1 MHYYGTRLSEN
12 ISRREPEG
20 YLLCLNVPVARTGT
34 QDYLPEELGLPPG
47 SSFISVY
54 RPEEEVF
61 SPETVASFEGMP
73 VTNDHPPEGVDV
85 SNIRAL
91 QKGHAHNVRRGT
103 GEESDLLLADL
114 IITDPGLISLI
125 LEEGK
130 REISCGYTYELCEEN
145 GQYIQRK
152 IRGNHVAVVD
162 AGRAGKRVAIR
173 DHKGCDLS
181 ASTQAPLEPA
191 PRVSIKDHKAKEPER
206 MSRRPN
212 LRFGKRL
219 PCYSRPP
226 LTSASEVRAECGDR
240 RTNNLRGETAMKKS
254 LSKILARMAKDGDI
268 ETVAEIIE
276 EMIEPEAPAEEETTE
291 VVVVETPKGEEPA
304 TASGGN
310 LAGSEVI
317 RNEQAPQC
325 GAATIENA
333 ETTVVVDE
341 VTLGEVISRLD
352 QIITLLTPAASDEDP
367 AEGEPLRAAGGG
379 NSVRGEV
386 SRNEQAPQCGAA
398 TIEAAVAE
406 AVEEAIEAVAAEE
419 AVAEVIQPE
428 ATSTEEISE
437 MLEEIVDPVS
447 EVIEAEE
454 DECEEPEPE
463 VLSTGDALRAALRAV
478 GPALA
483 KMPKKQ
489 RQRVCA
495 DIAARLNGLGGRSGA
510 DTGIY
515 AALAAARR
523 KTTESPADLGK
534 RIMATRSANRA
545 RQ

>member
-34 QDYLPEELGLPPG
+34 QDYLPEELGLPSG
-47 SSFISVY
+47 SSFVSVY

-61 SPETVASFEGMP
+61 SPETIASFEGMP
-73 VTNDHPPEGVDV
+73 VTNDHPPDGVDV

-103 GEESDLLLADL
+103 GDESDLLLADL
-114 IITDPGLISLI
+114 IITDPGLIDLI

-162 AGRAGKRVAIR
+162 AGRAG
-173 DHKGCDLS
+173 
-181 ASTQAPLEPA
+181 
-191 PRVSIKDHKAKEPER
+191 PRVSIKDHKASISER
-206 MSRRPN
+206 RKPN
-212 LRFGKRL
+212 
-219 PCYSRPP
+219 
-226 LTSASEVRAECGDR
+226 
-240 RTNNLRGETAMKKS
+240 MKKS

-276 EMIEPEAPAEEETTE
+276 EMIEPEAPAEAVAEEAAEE
-291 VVVVETPKGEEPA
+291 VAEAVAEVAEEPAAVVETPEG
-304 TASGGN
+304 
-310 LAGSEVI
+310 
-317 RNEQAPQC
+317 
-325 GAATIENA
+325 ATI
-333 ETTVVVDE
+333 VVDE
-341 VTLGEVISRLD
+341 DTLGEVISRLD
-352 QIITLLTPAASDEDP
+352 QIIALLTPAAADEDP
-367 AEGEPLRAAGGG
+367 AEE
-379 NSVRGEV
+379 
-386 SRNEQAPQCGAA
+386 
-398 TIEAAVAE
+398 IAE
-406 AVEEAIEAVAAEE
+406 AVEEAIEAVTAEE
-419 AVAEVIQPE
+419 AEEEVLLPE
-428 ATSTEEISE
+428 VTTPEEISE
-437 MLEEIVDPVS
+437 MVQEILDPVS
-447 EVIEAEE
+447 EVIGAEE

-483 KMPKKQ
+483 KMPRKQ

-495 DIAARLNGLGGRSGA
+495 DIAARLNGKGGRKGA
-510 DTGIY
+510 DAGIY

-523 KTTESPADLGK
+523 KPAADPKDLGR
-534 RIMATRSANRA
+534 RIMEKRSANRA
-545 RQ
+545 SN

>member
-34 QDYLPEELGLPPG
+34 QDYLPEELGLPSG
-47 SSFISVY
+47 SSFVSVY

-61 SPETVASFEGMP
+61 SPETIASFEGMP
-73 VTNDHPPEGVDV
+73 VTNDHPPDGVDV

-103 GEESDLLLADL
+103 GDESDLLLADL
-114 IITDPGLISLI
+114 IITDPGLIDLI

-162 AGRAGKRVAIR
+162 AGRAG
-173 DHKGCDLS
+173 
-181 ASTQAPLEPA
+181 

-206 MSRRPN
+206 RKPN
-212 LRFGKRL
+212 
-219 PCYSRPP
+219 
-226 LTSASEVRAECGDR
+226 
-240 RTNNLRGETAMKKS
+240 MKKS

-276 EMIEPEAPAEEETTE
+276 EMIEPEAPAEAVAEEAAEE
-291 VVVVETPKGEEPA
+291 VAEAVAEVAEEPAAVVETPEG
-304 TASGGN
+304 
-310 LAGSEVI
+310 
-317 RNEQAPQC
+317 
-325 GAATIENA
+325 ATI
-333 ETTVVVDE
+333 VVDE
-341 VTLGEVISRLD
+341 DTLGEVISRLD
-352 QIITLLTPAASDEDP
+352 QIIALLTPAAADEDP
-367 AEGEPLRAAGGG
+367 AEE
-379 NSVRGEV
+379 
-386 SRNEQAPQCGAA
+386 
-398 TIEAAVAE
+398 IAE
-406 AVEEAIEAVAAEE
+406 AVEEAIETVTAEE
-419 AVAEVIQPE
+419 AEEEVLLPE
-428 ATSTEEISE
+428 VTTPEEISE
-437 MLEEIVDPVS
+437 MVQEILDPVS

-483 KMPKKQ
+483 KMPRKQ

-495 DIAARLNGLGGRSGA
+495 DIAARLNGKTGRKGA
-510 DTGIY
+510 DAGIY

-523 KTTESPADLGK
+523 KPAADPKDLGR
-534 RIMATRSANRA
+534 RIMEKRSANRA
-545 RQ
+545 RN